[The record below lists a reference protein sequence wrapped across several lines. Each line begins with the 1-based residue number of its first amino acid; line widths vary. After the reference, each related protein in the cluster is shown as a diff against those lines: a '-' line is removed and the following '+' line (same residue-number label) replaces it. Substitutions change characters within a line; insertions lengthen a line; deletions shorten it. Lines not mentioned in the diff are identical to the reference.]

1 MVVLEY
7 LLNLPYTSCLL
18 ILVFEYRIV
27 CTCIIQYLNVDWT
40 MKNVCSIARHHAN
53 SAPLM
58 KTFASFFSLSILPF
72 CGPVY
77 ICKDLNI
84 KNSLS
89 SVPPGRFEIIPFG
102 YLYANVLTLVWGRDS
117 LPLRTCQGLA
127 IWGYAISAFVIF
139 HCIFIC

>member
-1 MVVLEY
+1 
-7 LLNLPYTSCLL
+7 
-18 ILVFEYRIV
+18 
-27 CTCIIQYLNVDWT
+27 
-40 MKNVCSIARHHAN
+40 MKSVCSIARHHAN

-89 SVPPGRFEIIPFG
+89 SVPPGRFEIIPFS

-127 IWGYAISAFVIF
+127 I
-139 HCIFIC
+139 